1 MAVVEVLSFQ
11 RLLKPRIFEAMSDT
25 PVVVITGPRQSGKTT
40 LSKQWVNQDFQ
51 YITLDDELT
60 ALSAQEDPTKL
71 INSYKKIV
79 IDEVQRVPSLLKA
92 IKISVDENRK
102 PGRFLLTGSSNLM
115 TIPTVAE
122 SLAGRMET
130 LSLFPLSQSEIEGNN
145 ENWLDNIFNNKLN
158 QPKLSQLKLTD
169 RVLRG
174 GFPEMVSRPSSR
186 RRVAWARQYIDSLV
200 QRDVRD
206 IADIENLDRLPRFLT
221 ALAQVAG
228 QLCNYT
234 QLGAQ
239 VQIDAKTAAKYV
251 AILEQI
257 FLLRRIDVWAPNR
270 LSRVIKTPKIQFL
283 DSGLLSTLLE
293 LTTNELTKDRNRFGK
308 VLESFVFSELI
319 KHIANADG
327 RYQVL
332 YYRDTD
338 KNEVDF
344 IVENGVGDLVA
355 IEIKA
360 ATTVRSADLKSIR
373 KLATLAGNRLKVSVV
388 FYDGNN
394 TLPIGNNIWAV
405 PIASLWGNEVM
416 PID

>member
-1 MAVVEVLSFQ
+1 MVEVLSFQ

-40 LSKQWVNQDFQ
+40 LSKQWVNHDFQ

-71 INSYKKIV
+71 INSYKKVV

-130 LSLFPLSQSEIEGNN
+130 LSLFPLSQSEIEGNK
-145 ENWLDNIFNNKLN
+145 ENWLDNIFNKKLN
-158 QPKLSQLKLTD
+158 QPKLSQQKLTD

-174 GFPEMVSRPSSR
+174 GFPEMVARPSYR

-206 IADIENLDRLPRFLT
+206 IADIEKLDRLPRFLT

-270 LSRVIKTPKIQFL
+270 LSRVIKTPKIQFI
-283 DSGLLSTLLE
+283 DSGLLSSLLE
-293 LTTNELTKDRNRFGK
+293 LTPNELKKDRNRFGK

-338 KNEVDF
+338 KSEVDF
-344 IVENGVGDLVA
+344 IVENGGGDLVA
-355 IEIKA
+355 IEVKA

-373 KLATLAGNRLKVSVV
+373 KLATLAGDRLKVSVV
-388 FYDGNN
+388 FYDGNIA
-394 TLPIGNNIWAV
+394 LPIGNNIWAV
-405 PIASLWGNEVM
+405 PIASLWGSEVM
-416 PID
+416 PTD

>member
-1 MAVVEVLSFQ
+1 MVEVLSFQ